1 VTGERLSQAGWLG
14 PSETG
19 RKIGIEA
26 GFTSSSDSVRALSV
40 TAKKELSR
48 EERLETA
55 PT

>member
-19 RKIGIEA
+19 REIMTEA

-48 EERLETA
+48 EGRLETA